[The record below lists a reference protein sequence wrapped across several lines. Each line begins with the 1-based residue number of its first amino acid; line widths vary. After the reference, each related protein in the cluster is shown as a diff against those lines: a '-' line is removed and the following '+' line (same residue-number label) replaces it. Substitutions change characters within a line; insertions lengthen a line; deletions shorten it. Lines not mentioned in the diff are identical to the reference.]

1 MKVKKNDTVYVVTGK
16 DAGKTGKVLSA
27 DPKNNKV
34 VVEGVNVQ
42 KKHYK
47 ARRQGEVSAIKPQS
61 GPIDASNVMV
71 FCPKCNH
78 GVRVH
83 YIIEGDKKFR
93 ACAKC
98 NTNLDEVKPA
108 PVARKAA
115 KANAEYNAPSK
126 KPQAKQA
133 YQNPKKKKKK

>member
-1 MKVKKNDTVYVVTGK
+1 MATFKIKKGDTVKVIAGK
-16 DAGKTGKVLSA
+16 DNGKEGKVISV

-115 KANAEYNAPSK
+115 KAAATDEKAVKRTKKAKAEKAE
-126 KPQAKQA
+126 
-133 YQNPKKKKKK
+133 